1 MTSTGGEPT
10 LIYYIGTPKR
20 IVKRKNHFLSKSCGG
35 GLFLYWHLQKQ
46 NDINIGGY
54 MKKIFLLVASFV
66 FSAHAINC
74 IEAFSISNY
83 GGSKKFDN
91 TYTLDSTQSINGS
104 DLSGFYYAHTTFN
117 RDKNGAIE
125 SVTRCTD
132 ECNTLSY
139 KEVITQNDA
148 DNSITTNTYID
159 NHLTAS
165 ETYFPEKDSTV
176 AIQYSE
182 IDDME
187 AMLIS
192 YTVNDTIYGLQ
203 YFYDVYEGEG
213 KFELMNSYYIAL
225 DSIDSSICY
234 QYSLKNNPMSKY
246 WIEKTDSSM
255 TFFYSRIYDDE
266 FVGKYYFSKIGSEG
280 TTSLNHKIHPAIV
293 NKKFQ
298 LFDLMGR
305 PAKQKQHII
314 KVVK

>member
-1 MTSTGGEPT
+1 
-10 LIYYIGTPKR
+10 
-20 IVKRKNHFLSKSCGG
+20 
-35 GLFLYWHLQKQ
+35 
-46 NDINIGGY
+46 

-83 GGSKKFDN
+83 GGSEKFDN

-117 RDKNGAIE
+117 RDKNGATENI
-125 SVTRCTD
+125 TRCTD
-132 ECNTLSY
+132 ECKTLPY

-159 NHLTAS
+159 NHLTTS
-165 ETYFPEKDSTV
+165 QTYFTEKDSTV
-176 AIQYSE
+176 IIQYSE
-182 IDDME
+182 TDDNME

-203 YFYDVYEGEG
+203 YFYDVYKGE
-213 KFELMNSYYIAL
+213 FELMNRYYIAL
-225 DSIDSSICY
+225 DSIDNSRCY
-234 QYSLKNNPMSKY
+234 QYSLKNEPMSKY
-246 WIEKTDSSM
+246 WIETTDSSM
-255 TFFYSRIYDDE
+255 TFFYSGIDDDE
-266 FVGKYYFSKIGSEG
+266 LVGKYYFSKNGSEE
-280 TTSLNHKIHPAIV
+280 TTSFNHKIRPAAI

-298 LFDLMGR
+298 LFDLLGR

>member
-1 MTSTGGEPT
+1 
-10 LIYYIGTPKR
+10 
-20 IVKRKNHFLSKSCGG
+20 
-35 GLFLYWHLQKQ
+35 
-46 NDINIGGY
+46 

-117 RDKNGAIE
+117 RDKNGATE
-125 SVTRCTD
+125 SITRCTD
-132 ECNTLSY
+132 ECKTLPY

-159 NHLTAS
+159 NHLITS
-165 ETYFPEKDSTV
+165 QTYFTEKDSTV
-176 AIQYSE
+176 IIQYSE
-182 IDDME
+182 TDDNME

-203 YFYDVYEGEG
+203 YFYDVYEG
-213 KFELMNSYYIAL
+213 KFELMNRYYIAL
-225 DSIDSSICY
+225 DSTDSSKCY
-234 QYSLKNNPMSKY
+234 QYSLKNDPMAKY
-246 WIEKTDSSM
+246 WTETTDSSM
-255 TFFYSRIYDDE
+255 TFLYSRIYDDE
-266 FVGKYYFSKIGSEG
+266 FVGKYYFSKNGSEE
-280 TTSLNHKIHPAIV
+280 TTSFNHKIRPAAI

-298 LFDLMGR
+298 LFDLLGR

-314 KVVK
+314 KVGK

>member
-1 MTSTGGEPT
+1 
-10 LIYYIGTPKR
+10 
-20 IVKRKNHFLSKSCGG
+20 
-35 GLFLYWHLQKQ
+35 
-46 NDINIGGY
+46 

-125 SVTRCTD
+125 SATRCTD

-148 DNSITTNTYID
+148 NNSITTNTYID

-165 ETYFPEKDSTV
+165 ETYFTEKDSTV
-176 AIQYSE
+176 TIQYSKT
-182 IDDME
+182 DDNMK
-187 AMLIS
+187 AMFTY

-203 YFYDVYEGEG
+203 YFYDVYKGE
-213 KFELMNSYYIAL
+213 FELMNRYYIAL
-225 DSIDSSICY
+225 DSIDNSRCY
-234 QYSLKNNPMSKY
+234 EYSPKNEPMSKY
-246 WIEKTDSSM
+246 WIETTDSSM
-255 TFFYSRIYDDE
+255 TFFYSRIYEDE
-266 FVGKYYFSKIGSEG
+266 LVGKYYFSKIGSES
-280 TTSLNHKIHPAIV
+280 TTGFKHKIHPTIV

-314 KVVK
+314 KVMK